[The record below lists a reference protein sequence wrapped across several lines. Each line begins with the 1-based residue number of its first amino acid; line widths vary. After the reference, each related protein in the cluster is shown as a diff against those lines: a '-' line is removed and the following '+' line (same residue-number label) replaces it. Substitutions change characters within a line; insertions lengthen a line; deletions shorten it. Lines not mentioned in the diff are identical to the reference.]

1 MGFSD
6 LTGTFFHIIFTVTYK
21 AKKMENVSILNND
34 NLINNKIQVTDFSME
49 KPSRSKTGFSIAI
62 KKVIAEG
69 GENFFLYLKR
79 LNLAKESNLLVLS
92 SSHHYYYDENEL
104 QDVKTLIN
112 LKKLNQIKDLNMFLH
127 TLFNILPQNSSFIGC
142 FSNDKTLSGNGFSNY
157 PPSRLF
163 SRFINFLDS
172 KTDHIMDKNEV
183 SELLETNGFRVVDM
197 TEIDGITYFY
207 SQNIRQ
213 TVKLRA

>member
-1 MGFSD
+1 
-6 LTGTFFHIIFTVTYK
+6 
-21 AKKMENVSILNND
+21 MENVSILNND